1 MIKGAKGKSV
11 GCDSY
16 RTSQLNPMDSPDI
29 KRIKFAAQV
38 IKNQFEKNN
47 FNDKNEFDFQKVKE

>member
-47 FNDKNEFDFQKVKE
+47 FNDKNEFDF